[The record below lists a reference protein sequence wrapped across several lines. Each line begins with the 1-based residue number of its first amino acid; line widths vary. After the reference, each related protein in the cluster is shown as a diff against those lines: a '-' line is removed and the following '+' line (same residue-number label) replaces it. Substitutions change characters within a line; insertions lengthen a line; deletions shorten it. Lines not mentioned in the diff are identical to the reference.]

1 MSPRLPI
8 AALLLAFAWPTLPL
22 LASESGT
29 VLSDPTRPPATP
41 EHDVAAARPELPRVS
56 MLRLSGPQPLA
67 VVNGRSVRVGDRL
80 PLGTVRAIGPEGVV
94 VATGDGDLTLP
105 LASRVEL
112 DIRRSE

>member
-1 MSPRLPI
+1 MSPRLSV
-8 AALLLAFAWPTLPL
+8 AALLLAFAWPALPL
-22 LASESGT
+22 IASQSGT
-29 VLSDPTRPPATP
+29 VLSDPTRPPAP
-41 EHDVAAARPELPRVS
+41 PGRDVAPTRPEIPRVS

-67 VVNGRSVRVGDRL
+67 VVNGRTVRVGDQL

-94 VATGDGDLTLP
+94 VATDDGDLTLP